1 MTKDENNEIMDLAA
15 LEAKIDELI
24 NTVTTLTT
32 ENDALRKQQTSLAIE
47 RADLIEKTEL
57 ARTRV
62 EAMISRLK
70 SMEARS

>member
-1 MTKDENNEIMDLAA
+1 MTKDNNELMDLAA

-32 ENDALRKQQTSLAIE
+32 ENDALKKQQTSLAIE

>member
-1 MTKDENNEIMDLAA
+1 MTNNENEPLDLAA
-15 LEAKIDELI
+15 LEAKIDALI
-24 NTVTTLTT
+24 KTVTTLTS
-32 ENDALRKQQTSLAIE
+32 ENEALRKQQSSLAVE

>member
-1 MTKDENNEIMDLAA
+1 MAQNNNESLDLAA
-15 LEAKIDELI
+15 LESKVDQLI
-24 NTVTTLTT
+24 ETVTTLSV
-32 ENDALRKQQTSLAIE
+32 ENAALRQQQGSLAVE

-70 SMEARS
+70 SMESRS